1 MKPTLAGIPQ
11 FVRYLSAFPP
21 ASRVV
26 EAAVRGPLAH
36 VGGRTLF
43 LWQVRDGDIL
53 TAVGAYGQTPEEISR
68 YANVPLSIDGL
79 SARAVR
85 SATTVVQDLSAT
97 DVSRLSRL
105 DDDMLQGLIARTG
118 ARYAVNV
125 PVIHAGDVVGA
136 YGVSVDQTWDATE
149 IAPLILDAVAS
160 TLATWMTHPRSEVS
174 RVEIAGP
181 HDWSLAFTA
190 RQQEALRLVDAG
202 MSTPSIA
209 TSLGVSESSIKADLQ
224 QAMRALRTSD
234 RREAARRARSLGLL

>member
-1 MKPTLAGIPQ
+1 VKPTLAGIPQ

-26 EAAVRGPLAH
+26 EAALRGPLSH

-53 TAVGAYGQTPEEISR
+53 TAVGAYGHTAEEIGR
-68 YANVPLSIDGL
+68 YAQVPLSLDGL
-79 SARAVR
+79 SARAVH
-85 SATTVVQDLSAT
+85 SHATVVKDLSSA
-97 DVSRLSRL
+97 DLSLLSRL
-105 DDDMLQGLIARTG
+105 DDAMLQGLISRTG
-118 ARYAVNV
+118 ARYGVNV

-136 YGVSVDQTWDATE
+136 YGVSVDQTWDATA

-160 TLATWMTHPRSEVS
+160 ALATWMTHPRSEVS
-174 RVEIAGP
+174 RVEITGP

-190 RQQEALRLVDAG
+190 RQKEALRLVDAG

-209 TSLGVSESSIKADLQ
+209 TTLGVSESSVKADLQ
-224 QAMRALRTSD
+224 QAMRALRTSE